1 MSNAATATTENPVE
15 PSVIKELPNATI
27 LKVYDPKPSPEP
39 KVIPE
44 AKKVEEDKDE
54 DKKE

>member
-1 MSNAATATTENPVE
+1 MSTAATATTDNPVE